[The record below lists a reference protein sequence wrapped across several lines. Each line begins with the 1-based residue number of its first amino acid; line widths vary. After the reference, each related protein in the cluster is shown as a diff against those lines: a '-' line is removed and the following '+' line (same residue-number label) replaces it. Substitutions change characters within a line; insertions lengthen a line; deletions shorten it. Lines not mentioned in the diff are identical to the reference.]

1 MIIWIRRIHN
11 VQGFQQLSLLFQ
23 FGYKKVDNVKRLKNT
38 FVFFVNGTKKHQIWP
53 HVHLMLD
60 YFCMDEIGLD
70 FNPPLQS
77 NWTFYHVKKLLCRHR
92 IHSCQ
97 QNERYINTT
106 PLIVV
111 SCSLNV
117 RRNSVH
123 STGDSSLF
131 DQNNCPIRVLKRE
144 KKFPVRLPQLI
155 LLLWCYYW
163 LLKKSLI
170 GVKSGQKAP
179 QFCIQLVCNS
189 HLRTWIL
196 LIGP

>member
-1 MIIWIRRIHN
+1 
-11 VQGFQQLSLLFQ
+11 
-23 FGYKKVDNVKRLKNT
+23 
-38 FVFFVNGTKKHQIWP
+38 
-53 HVHLMLD
+53 MLD

-144 KKFPVRLPQLI
+144 KKVSSQIASAYTSSLM
-155 LLLWCYYW
+155 LLLVTEKKV
-163 LLKKSLI
+163 LL
-170 GVKSGQKAP
+170 G
-179 QFCIQLVCNS
+179 
-189 HLRTWIL
+189 
-196 LIGP
+196 

>member
-1 MIIWIRRIHN
+1 MRHLLARHWNNIRKQWQFYCFLRLLKSWLTH
-11 VQGFQQLSLLFQ
+11 FSLDIKYEL
-23 FGYKKVDNVKRLKNT
+23 VSSSTV
-38 FVFFVNGTKKHQIWP
+38 
-53 HVHLMLD
+53 
-60 YFCMDEIGLD
+60 
-70 FNPPLQS
+70 
-77 NWTFYHVKKLLCRHR
+77 
-92 IHSCQ
+92 
-97 QNERYINTT
+97 NTT

-111 SCSLNV
+111 SCSQNI

-144 KKFPVRLPQLI
+144 KKFPVRLLQLI

-163 LLKKSLI
+163 LLRKSLI

-179 QFCIQLVCNS
+179 QFYVQLVCNS

-196 LIGP
+196 LIGQLE